1 MKKLLQK
8 LFAQKLASF
17 SQRKAIRRSKKANR
31 KGLAFGF
38 TLIEL
43 LVSALIASF
52 LVAVLL
58 SFLVGVLDSDR
69 KETAKSNAQ
78 EELQAAISYISDDL
92 QEAIY
97 IYGSESLAG
106 INSQLP
112 HTDTGATSQCNTTNC
127 TPVLVFWKRFI
138 YSPNSQAKY
147 TTASAATDP
156 LVKLGCMPYLTQTA
170 AGCGSGTTATAFG
183 RDTYTYSLVAY
194 YLKSDDPL
202 TTGNSGSTWSNTARI
217 LRWEIKDGYV
227 AYCSTGGTISATNSA
242 CPAPAKQTLRTPNVS
257 SVNNPAISPAITDT
271 TNYFIVPS
279 KGFNRP
285 DFSSAGTLSTLSAAW
300 KKFDNFD
307 FSPNPFTT
315 LVDFMDDTD
324 YDTTAAID
332 AATNQG
338 RNQGGNLASTGT
350 GIPATVTSAI
360 KIPIGKNTTIASG
373 VISNLDCDD
382 PSVGVGN
389 PNPASATNPSG
400 SVTQRVPEDFDGIV
414 TYPSSTIKIN
424 PSKLSSFYACV
435 TPESVTAR
443 IYLRGNAIARLGTPP
458 VPRANRLPTI
468 SNSTF
473 FPNADVRSFGR
484 SAIGLKKK

>member
-8 LFAQKLASF
+8 LFAF
-17 SQRKAIRRSKKANR
+17 WQRRNVSRPNVFRPKRATHR
-31 KGLAFGF
+31 KGLAAGF

-43 LVSALIASF
+43 LVAALIASL
-52 LVAVLL
+52 LVSILL

-127 TPVLVFWKRFI
+127 TPVLVFWKRFT

-147 TTASAATDP
+147 TTASTAADP

-194 YLKSDDPL
+194 YLKNDDPL
-202 TTGNSGSTWSNTARI
+202 ITGNSGSTWSNTARI

-242 CPAPAKQTLRTPNVS
+242 CPTPSKQTLRGVTLAGS
-257 SVNNPAISPAITDT
+257 ASNNTAISPAITDT

-307 FSPNPFTT
+307 FFPNPFTT

-324 YDTTAAID
+324 YAA
-332 AATNQG
+332 A
-338 RNQGGNLASTGT
+338 QGGNVAAAGTGT
-350 GIPATVTSAI
+350 SATAASAI
-360 KIPIGKNTTIASG
+360 KIPIGTNTTIANVTSP
-373 VISNLDCDD
+373 VNLDCDD

-389 PNPASATNPSG
+389 PNPASAANPSG
-400 SVTQRVPEDFDGIV
+400 SVTQRVPEDF
-414 TYPSSTIKIN
+414 TSTVFN

-458 VPRANRLPTI
+458 VPRANRPPTI

>member
-17 SQRKAIRRSKKANR
+17 SQRKAIKRSKKANR

-43 LVSALIASF
+43 LVAALIASL

-112 HTDTGATSQCNTTNC
+112 HTDSGATDQCNTTNC
-127 TPVLVFWKRFI
+127 TPILVFWKRFS
-138 YSPNSQAKY
+138 YSPNSEAKY
-147 TTASAATDP
+147 SATPAAAA
-156 LVKLGCMPYLTQTA
+156 VKIGCMPYLTQTA
-170 AGCGSGTTATAFG
+170 AGCGAGTTATAFG

-324 YDTTAAID
+324 YE
-332 AATNQG
+332 AT
-338 RNQGGNLASTGT
+338 QGGNVAAAGTGT
-350 GIPATVTSAI
+350 SATAASAI

-389 PNPASATNPSG
+389 PNPASAANTSG
-400 SVTQRVPEDFDGIV
+400 SVTQRVPEDF
-414 TYPSSTIKIN
+414 TSTVFN

-443 IYLRGNAIARLGTPP
+443 IYLRGNAIARLATPSIAKALRQP
-458 VPRANRLPTI
+458 NT
-468 SNSTF
+468 SNITF

-484 SAIGLKKK
+484 SAVGLKKK

>member
-8 LFAQKLASF
+8 LFTF
-17 SQRKAIRRSKKANR
+17 WQRRNVARPNVFRPKRATHR
-31 KGLAFGF
+31 KGLAAGF

-43 LVSALIASF
+43 LVAALIASL
-52 LVAVLL
+52 LVSILL

-127 TPVLVFWKRFI
+127 TPVLVFWKRFS

-147 TTASAATDP
+147 TTASAAADP
-156 LVKLGCMPYLTQTA
+156 LVKLGCMPYVGTCVDTA
-170 AGCGSGTTATAFG
+170 GVAFG

-194 YLKSDDPL
+194 YLKNDDPL
-202 TTGNSGSTWSNTARI
+202 ITGNSGSTWSNTARI

-285 DFSSAGTLSTLSAAW
+285 DFSGAGSLSTLSAAW

-307 FSPNPFTT
+307 FSTNSFTT
-315 LVDFMDDTD
+315 LVDFMDDTN
-324 YDTTAAID
+324 YAAI
-332 AATNQG
+332 
-338 RNQGGNLASTGT
+338 QGGNAAAAGTGT
-350 GIPATVTSAI
+350 SATAASAI
-360 KIPIGKNTTIASG
+360 KIPIGTNTTIANVTSP
-373 VISNLDCDD
+373 VNLDCDD

-389 PNPASATNPSG
+389 PNPASAANTSG
-400 SVTQRVPEDFDGIV
+400 SVTQRVPEDF
-414 TYPSSTIKIN
+414 TSTVFN

-484 SAIGLKKK
+484 SGIGLKKK